1 MKDNVILNDALK
13 ELKAAGY
20 KLPTKKDIALMI
32 ETRRKAYG
40 GYMAAWDVMKDTR
53 LYKDNSGAYCQL
65 LSILIEIDPITYEV
79 INDNDGRA
87 ETFRNYDE
95 ARQAMK
101 LYEEIETPAEL
112 NMIHG
117 GGVELLLKIKKGW
130 Y

>member
-20 KLPTKKDIALMI
+20 KLPTKKDVALMI

-40 GYMAAWDVMKDTR
+40 GYMAAWEVMKDTR
-53 LYKDNSGAYCQL
+53 LYKDNGGTYCQL
-65 LSILIEIDPITYEV
+65 QSILNEVDPIKYEV
-79 INDNDGRA
+79 VNDDDGSA
-87 ETFRNYDE
+87 ETFSDYDE

-101 LYEEIETPAEL
+101 LYEEIETAATL
-112 NMIHG
+112 SMIHG

>member
-1 MKDNVILNDALK
+1 MKDKIILNDALK

-20 KLPTKKDIALMI
+20 KLPTKKDAALMI

-53 LYKDNSGAYCQL
+53 LYKNNGGAYCQL
-65 LSILIEIDPITYEV
+65 QSILNEVDPIKYEV
-79 INDNDGRA
+79 VNDDDGSA
-87 ETFRNYDE
+87 QIFKYYDE

-101 LYEEIETPAEL
+101 LYEEFETPATF
-112 NMIHG
+112 NIIHG